1 MKTIKLSLVDRTF
14 NWIVYGTVSVFM
26 MICLYPLI
34 LMISS
39 SFSTEKEIIKLGY
52 SVWPR
57 GFTLDTY
64 SYLFQSGGEWIMSSY
79 LVSIFVTVAGTI
91 GSMLITAMLAYALSS
106 KKLKY
111 RNSISMYCYFTMLFN
126 GGLVPWYILIVNYYQ
141 LTNTLAALIVPYLLN
156 VFFLFVMRSYFDT
169 IPEPLLESARIDGAT
184 EIYIFARIMIPIALP
199 GIATISLFYAI
210 QYWNDW
216 WLSLLF
222 IRDDSLYP
230 LQYRLYNLLSNTQA
244 LASNMSESAAD
255 KIAVPTVT
263 VKAAITMI
271 TIAPILLVFP
281 FIQRFFV
288 KGLMIGAVK
297 G

>member
-1 MKTIKLSLVDRTF
+1 MKRIKTALADRTF
-14 NWIVYGTVSVFM
+14 NWFAYGTVSMFM
-26 MICLYPLI
+26 MVCLYPLL
-34 LMISS
+34 LMLSS
-39 SFSTEKEIIKLGY
+39 SFSTEKEIIQTGY
-52 SVWPR
+52 TLWPK

-64 SYLFQSGGEWIMSSY
+64 AYLFRSGGDWILSSY
-79 LVSIFVTVAGTI
+79 LVTIFVTVVGTVC
-91 GSMLITAMLAYALSS
+91 SMLITAMLAYTLSS

-111 RNSISMYCYFTMLFN
+111 RNKISLYCYFTMLFN
-126 GGLVPWYILIVNYYQ
+126 GGLVPWYILIVNYYH
-141 LTNTLAALIVPYLLN
+141 LTNTIAALIVPYLLN

-169 IPEPLLESARIDGAT
+169 IPEPLLESARMDGAT
-184 EIYIFARIMIPIALP
+184 ELYIFAKIMIPIALP

-222 IRDDSLYP
+222 IRDDSLFP

-244 LASNMSESAAD
+244 LASNMSQHAAD
-255 KIAVPTVT
+255 KVAVPTVT
-263 VKAAITMI
+263 VKAAITMV
-271 TIAPILLVFP
+271 TIGPILLVFP

>member
-1 MKTIKLSLVDRTF
+1 MKASLIDRSF
-14 NWIVYGTVSVFM
+14 NWVAYGTVSVFM
-26 MICLYPLI
+26 LLCLYPLM
-34 LMISS
+34 LMLSS

-57 GFTLDTY
+57 EFTLDTY
-64 SYLFQSGGEWIMSSY
+64 KYLFRSGGEWIMSSY
-79 LVSIFVTVAGTI
+79 LVTIFVTVAGTVC
-91 GSMLITAMLAYALSS
+91 SMLITAMLAYALSS

-111 RNSISMYCYFTMLFN
+111 RNRISMYCYFTMLFN
-126 GGLVPWYILIVNYYQ
+126 GGLVPWYILIVNYYE

-169 IPEPLLESARIDGAT
+169 IPEPLLESARIDGAS
-184 EIYIFARIMIPIALP
+184 EIYIFARIMIPMALP

-222 IRDDSLYP
+222 IRDDELYP

-244 LASNMSESAAD
+244 LASNMSESSAD
-255 KIAVPTVT
+255 KIALPTVT

-271 TIAPILLVFP
+271 TIAPILMVFP

>member
-1 MKTIKLSLVDRTF
+1 
-14 NWIVYGTVSVFM
+14 M
-26 MICLYPLI
+26 MICLYPLM

-79 LVSIFVTVAGTI
+79 LVSIIVTVAGTI

-141 LTNTLAALIVPYLLN
+141 LTNSLAALIVPYLLN

-184 EIYIFARIMIPIALP
+184 EIYIFARIMIPIAMP

>member
-79 LVSIFVTVAGTI
+79 MVSIFVTVAGTI

-141 LTNTLAALIVPYLLN
+141 LTNSLAALIVPYLLN

-184 EIYIFARIMIPIALP
+184 EIYIFARIMIPIAMP

>member
-1 MKTIKLSLVDRTF
+1 MKLSLVDRTF
-14 NWIVYGTVSVFM
+14 NWIVYGTVTVFM
-26 MICLYPLI
+26 LICLYPLV

-39 SFSTEKEIIKLGY
+39 SFSAEKEIIKLGY
-52 SVWPR
+52 SLWPR
-57 GFTLDTY
+57 DFTFATY
-64 SYLFQSGGEWIMSSY
+64 SYLFQSGGEWIVSSY

-91 GSMLITAMLAYALSS
+91 CSMLITAMLAYTLSS

-141 LTNTLAALIVPYLLN
+141 LTNTMAALIVPYLLN

-169 IPEPLLESARIDGAT
+169 IPEPLLESARIDGAS
-184 EIYIFARIMIPIALP
+184 EIYIFARIMIPIAMP

-222 IRDDSLYP
+222 IRDDELFP

>member
-1 MKTIKLSLVDRTF
+1 MKASPVDRLF
-14 NWIVYGTVSVFM
+14 NWVVYGTVTAFM
-26 MICLYPLI
+26 LLCLYPLM
-34 LMISS
+34 LMLSS
-39 SFSTEKEIIKLGY
+39 SFSTEKEIVKLGY

-64 SYLFQSGGEWIMSSY
+64 KYLFKSGGEWILSSY
-79 LVSIFVTVAGTI
+79 IVTVFVTVAGTAC
-91 GSMLITAMLAYALSS
+91 SMLITAMLAYALSS
-106 KKLKY
+106 RKLKY
-111 RNSISMYCYFTMLFN
+111 RNRISMYCYFTMLFN
-126 GGLVPWYILIVNYYQ
+126 GGLVPWYILIVNYYD
-141 LTNTLAALIVPYLLN
+141 LTNTLAALIAPYLLN

-169 IPEPLLESARIDGAT
+169 IPEPLLEAARIDGAG
-184 EIYIFARIMIPIALP
+184 EMYIFARIMIPMTIP

-222 IRDDSLYP
+222 IRDDELYP

-244 LASNMSESAAD
+244 LASNMSETSAD
-255 KIAVPTVT
+255 KIAVPTNT
-263 VKAAITMI
+263 VKAAVTMI
-271 TIAPILLVFP
+271 TIAPILMVFP

>member
-1 MKTIKLSLVDRTF
+1 VKTIKLSLADRAF

-26 MICLYPLI
+26 MICLYPLM

-79 LVSIFVTVAGTI
+79 LVSIIVTVAGTI

-141 LTNTLAALIVPYLLN
+141 LTNSLAALIVPYLLN

-184 EIYIFARIMIPIALP
+184 EIYIFARIMIPIAMP